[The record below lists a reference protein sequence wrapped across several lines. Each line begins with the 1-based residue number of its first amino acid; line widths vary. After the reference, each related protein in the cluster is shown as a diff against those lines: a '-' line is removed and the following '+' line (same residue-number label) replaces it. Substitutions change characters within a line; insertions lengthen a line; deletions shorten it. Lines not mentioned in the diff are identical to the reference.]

1 MTRAYNELYLKDAMD
16 NLGEMFDYAQK
27 SCNTKP
33 ELIWDLFIA
42 SGYADRFASG
52 IPAVI
57 SGKSG
62 TELAMEILGEYDAFQ
77 DFPEPRK
84 NGRLSKDYWCGSML
98 AYYQWR
104 TVRSFRDIR
113 KQIAYS
119 DIEDLYPKLHNELPE
134 RAAEAID
141 RLIQRQNKPARL
153 HTLRLASGYTQSGL
167 AEQSGLNIKTLQSY
181 EIRGKNIN
189 RAAAESLMMLA
200 RTLGCRIEDL
210 MEYGYDVRE

>member
-33 ELIWDLFIA
+33 ELIWDLFI
-42 SGYADRFASG
+42 
-52 IPAVI
+52 
-57 SGKSG
+57 
-62 TELAMEILGEYDAFQ
+62 
-77 DFPEPRK
+77 
-84 NGRLSKDYWCGSML
+84 
-98 AYYQWR
+98 
-104 TVRSFRDIR
+104 
-113 KQIAYS
+113 
-119 DIEDLYPKLHNELPE
+119 
-134 RAAEAID
+134 
-141 RLIQRQNKPARL
+141 
-153 HTLRLASGYTQSGL
+153 ASGYTQSGL

>member
-52 IPAVI
+52 IPAVV

-84 NGRLSKDYWCGSML
+84 NGRLSNGLLVRKYACLLSM
-98 AYYQWR
+98 AHSTQFPGH
-104 TVRSFRDIR
+104 T
-113 KQIAYS
+113 
-119 DIEDLYPKLHNELPE
+119 
-134 RAAEAID
+134 EAN
-141 RLIQRQNKPARL
+141 RIQRYRGSVSQTAQRTAGTGCGGDRPAD
-153 HTLRLASGYTQSGL
+153 T
-167 AEQSGLNIKTLQSY
+167 KT
-181 EIRGKNIN
+181 K
-189 RAAAESLMMLA
+189 
-200 RTLGCRIEDL
+200 
-210 MEYGYDVRE
+210 